1 MKINGNNF
9 GQIIGKIKDISKTE
23 IKDGRIITT
32 LKLEVRDN
40 AKPLT
45 MWVKLYNSTY
55 DEILKKETWIQ
66 CITHVSQRRGRK
78 NIFTDIVVD
87 SIIFLPTNES

>member
-55 DEILKKETWIQ
+55 DGILKKETWIQ